1 MILNTK
7 RLNIR
12 PFRSD
17 DIEDTFEIY
26 TDADVCR
33 YLLEDEWNTK
43 DKEEFEKKTKNN
55 KLEENS
61 SLNLAVVLD
70 KKVMLIC
77 NTKMLLKN
85 CEVSKINK
93 RKWKLQSFE
102 VSTFFYFFIARLQYL
117 LPLMFQSSLFPHL
130 IIFLWILVMHRHI
143 LCHQP

>member
-17 DIEDTFEIY
+17 DIEDAFEIY

-33 YLLEDEWNTK
+33 YLLEDEWNTE
-43 DKEEFEKKTKNN
+43 DKEEFEKKIKNN

-70 KKVMLIC
+70 KKV
-77 NTKMLLKN
+77 
-85 CEVSKINK
+85 
-93 RKWKLQSFE
+93 SFY
-102 VSTFFYFFIARLQYL
+102 VGSYGRGN
-117 LPLMFQSSLFPHL
+117 
-130 IIFLWILVMHRHI
+130 FLTM
-143 LCHQP
+143 

>member
-17 DIEDTFEIY
+17 DIEDAFEIY

-33 YLLEDEWNTK
+33 YLLEDEWNTE
-43 DKEEFEKKTKNN
+43 DKEEFEKKIKNN

-70 KKVMLIC
+70 KKV
-77 NTKMLLKN
+77 
-85 CEVSKINK
+85 
-93 RKWKLQSFE
+93 
-102 VSTFFYFFIARLQYL
+102 
-117 LPLMFQSSLFPHL
+117 SLYVVKCFNQ
-130 IIFLWILVMHRHI
+130 V
-143 LCHQP
+143 